1 MPSPAEDCW
10 RLSADCTHW
19 AAESRD
25 NAARLAFR
33 QMATAWAGLA
43 FSQDFV
49 FPTDE
54 QVGATSSE
62 NSETAAVE
70 NTGSSNVEN
79 EQIGAIRNAE
89 IDVERH
95 DQTTSAGTN
104 NSGQLEK
111 PAAEHRPS
119 KTDAVD
125 GASRIGQATGR
136 GPTDRPDSQSSL
148 NEPPVPNVDWL
159 ALWDEFAQATDNKQL
174 EVAERIVYH
183 DRRWDFT
190 GLSRSR
196 LIAAARQIIRERVQG
211 TTDPLE

>member
-1 MPSPAEDCW
+1 MPSPADDCW
-10 RLSADCTHW
+10 RLSADCTRW

-25 NAARLAFR
+25 NAARRAFR

-43 FSQDFV
+43 FGQDFV
-49 FPTDE
+49 FPADE

-70 NTGSSNVEN
+70 KIASSNVKN

-89 IDVERH
+89 VDVERH
-95 DQTTSAGTN
+95 DQTASAGTN

-119 KTDAVD
+119 KADA
-125 GASRIGQATGR
+125 GQATGR
-136 GPTDRPDSQSSL
+136 GPTDRPDSQSFL

-183 DRRWDFT
+183 DGRWDFT

-196 LIAAARQIIRERVQG
+196 LIAAARQIVRERVQG